1 MDTQPSAGSP
11 NPTPTPAQARAR
23 WMRGAF
29 GYLIGC
35 FAGGLIGWLID
46 SAITNDP
53 YAGVR
58 IGIFLGG
65 FGGAL
70 TGAGVGWP
78 GFVLMGSTV
87 VCSAAGAVA
96 PLVFWKPDPG
106 SFAGFIPTAVGGMAG
121 AFLGLALG
129 AVLLR
134 AYLKPRPRPD

>member
-1 MDTQPSAGSP
+1 VALKPLAGSP

-23 WMRGAF
+23 WLRGAA
-29 GYLIGC
+29 GYLVGC

-58 IGIFLGG
+58 IGLFLGG

-70 TGAGVGWP
+70 IGGGAGWLGITLMLSMVGCA
-78 GFVLMGSTV
+78 V
-87 VCSAAGAVA
+87 AGAVVGI
-96 PLVFWKPDPG
+96 LLWMPDPN
-106 SFAGFIPTAVGGMAG
+106 SFAGLIPATICSIAG
-121 AFLGLALG
+121 AFLGLVLG

-134 AYLKPRPRPD
+134 ARHQARSRPN